1 MEDFRLPNDTQRLA
15 IIGRT
20 GSGKTQAGVWH
31 LSKRAYDRMPWIAFN
46 FKGDEL
52 INSIPGT
59 QTLGLDASVPSK
71 PGIYVVDVAPDEKE
85 VADDFLMRVWKHEKC
100 GLYIDEGYMLSG
112 LPGFRRCLTQGRSK
126 QIPII
131 LLSQR
136 PVWMDRFAWSE
147 ADFFQIFN
155 VAIADDKKTI
165 ASYVGGSVLGR
176 LTDFH
181 SHWYDVARDKT
192 FRLRPVPERD
202 ILIRDFKSRLSV
214 KRQRI

>member
-1 MEDFRLPNDTQRLA
+1 MTFQLPNDTQRLA

-20 GSGKTQAGVWH
+20 GSGKTQAAVWH
-31 LSKRAYDRMPWIAFN
+31 LSMRSFDRMPWIVFN
-46 FKGDEL
+46 FKGDAL
-52 INSIPGT
+52 INDIPGT
-59 QTLGLDASVPSK
+59 KTITLDDDIPSK
-71 PGIYVVDVAPDEKE
+71 PGIYIVDVAPDEAKD
-85 VADDFLMRVWKHEKC
+85 ADEFLLRVWKKERT

-147 ADFFQIFN
+147 ADYFQIFN

-165 ASYVGGSVLGR
+165 ASYVGGKVLGR
-176 LTDFH
+176 LTDYH
-181 SHWYDVARDKT
+181 SHWYDVAQDKT
-192 FRLRPVPERD
+192 YRLKPVPSRNELLASFKQRLN
-202 ILIRDFKSRLSV
+202 IKRNLI
-214 KRQRI
+214 

>member
-1 MEDFRLPNDTQRLA
+1 MFRLPNDTQRLS

-31 LSKRAYDRMPWIAFN
+31 LSKRSFDIMPWIVFN
-46 FKGDEL
+46 FKGDDL

-59 QTLGLDASVPSK
+59 RDLSMTSNVPNY
-71 PGIYVVDVAPDEKE
+71 PGIYVIDVAPDEKE
-85 VADDFLMRVWKHEKC
+85 VADEFLMRVWKHEKC

-126 QIPII
+126 RIPII

-165 ASYVGGSVLGR
+165 ASYVGGQLLGR
-176 LTDFH
+176 TPEFH
-181 SHWYDVARDKT
+181 SNWYDVGQDQT
-192 FRLRPVPERD
+192 FRLLPVPDRASILAVFRER
-202 ILIRDFKSRLSV
+202 IGT
-214 KRQRI
+214 KRKLL